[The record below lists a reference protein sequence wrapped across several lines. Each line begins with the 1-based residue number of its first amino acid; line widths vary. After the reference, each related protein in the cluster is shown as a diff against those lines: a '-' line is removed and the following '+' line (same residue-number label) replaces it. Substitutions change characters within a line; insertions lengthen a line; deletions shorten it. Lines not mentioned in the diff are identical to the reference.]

1 MTKVTLRMKTISG
14 GRKSLYL
21 DFYPPIPHPE
31 TGKSTRREFLKI
43 FVYDKPKTDAEK
55 DHNKGIKDLANKIA
69 AKRLLEIAANN
80 YGFLSTSKQ
89 KADFVLYF
97 SELAEKKEGSNSG
110 NWLSALNYLKS
121 FTGGFLSFANLNEE
135 FCNDFREHLLTSPS
149 NRSQKQNLSQ
159 NSAHSYFNKFKAT
172 LKQAFKDGYLQTDL
186 NAKIEPI
193 KQEDT
198 ERNYLTLEELQL
210 LIKTECHIPV
220 LKKAAIFS
228 AYTGLRFSDIQK
240 LIWAEVRKDGEDYS
254 LHFMQKKTKGYEVL
268 PISEQAYKILGER
281 KGQNDLVFEGL
292 EYSAYTNDK
301 IRQWVLKAGI
311 SKEITFH
318 NFRHTNAT
326 LLLSSGV
333 DIYTVSKMLGHKN
346 LKTTQIYAKV
356 VDQAKK
362 EAANK
367 INLE

>member
-1 MTKVTLRMKTISG
+1 MAKVTLRMKPISG
-14 GRKSLYL
+14 ARKSLYL
-21 DFYPPIPHPE
+21 DFYPPIPNPE
-31 TGKSTRREFLKI
+31 TGKSTRREFLKM

-55 DHNKGIKDLANKIA
+55 DHNKGIKVLANKIA
-69 AKRLLEIAANN
+69 AKRLLEIETDN
-80 YGFLSTSKQ
+80 YGFLSTSKK

-97 SELAEKKEGSNSG
+97 NELGKKREGSNSG

-121 FTGGFLSFANLNEE
+121 FTRGFLSFADLNEE
-135 FCNDFREHLLTSPS
+135 FCYNFREHLLTAPS

-172 LKQAFKDGYLQTDL
+172 VRQAFKDGYLQTDL

-198 ERNYLTLEELQL
+198 ERNYLTLEELQVL
-210 LIKTECHIPV
+210 VNTECHIPV

-254 LHFMQKKTKGYEVL
+254 LHFMQKKTKGHEVL
-268 PISEQAYKILGER
+268 PISEQAFKLLGER
-281 KGQNDLVFEGL
+281 KGQDDLVFEGL

-301 IRQWVLKAGI
+301 IKQWFLCKG
-311 SKEITFH
+311 K
-318 NFRHTNAT
+318 
-326 LLLSSGV
+326 
-333 DIYTVSKMLGHKN
+333 
-346 LKTTQIYAKV
+346 
-356 VDQAKK
+356 
-362 EAANK
+362 
-367 INLE
+367 